1 MRLCCP
7 PGRGC
12 NSSAGGE
19 PCVLKL
25 CRLAASDEPL
35 AALALVRWEEW
46 NLACRR
52 DRARRHERRFRRRA
66 YERARDAALVAVLM
80 RRARVPA
87 ARRVRARPAGRVG
100 VLLGER
106 HARQRR

>member
-25 CRLAASDEPL
+25 CGLAASDEPL
-35 AALALVRWEEW
+35 AALALARWEEW

-52 DRARRHERRFRRRA
+52 DHARRHERRFRRRA
-66 YERARDAALVAVLM
+66 YERARDAALLAVLM

-87 ARRVRARPAGRVG
+87 SRRARGGPTRRLGAFVAEQPAG
-100 VLLGER
+100 
-106 HARQRR
+106 QRR

>member
-12 NSSAGGE
+12 NSSAGDE
-19 PCVLKL
+19 PCALKL

-35 AALALVRWEEW
+35 AALALARWEEW

-52 DRARRHERRFRRRA
+52 DHAGRSERRFRRRA

-87 ARRVRARPAGRVG
+87 ARRTRGKTTRRRGAFVAEHRAG
-100 VLLGER
+100 
-106 HARQRR
+106 QRR